1 MPSNDSQ
8 IEIDTAALHRADTR
22 IRRASDRCVACGASH
37 PARGA
42 MSDVE
47 RWHLLRFTGGEP
59 RSICV
64 RLKVNGKLQPVP
76 ARWEALEVV
85 EHRHLRRAEERVA
98 ELEADLERER
108 LARRVVDRAL
118 HALTRHEGTA

>member
-8 IEIDTAALHRADTR
+8 IEIDTAALHRAADR
-22 IRRASDRCVACGASH
+22 IGTEAPS
-37 PARGA
+37 PL
-42 MSDVE
+42 SDVE